1 MGRIVAAVLFLLL
14 LPASAL
20 GQDQPTADTATST
33 ATVSRDPSALAL
45 LAQCGG
51 AMGGGSIQDTSA
63 TGTLTSADTS
73 APPASITLQSKG
85 AAERFDVS
93 SPDESKTSVLN
104 EGRSWAVRQGKRE
117 RVSYALSAYHRPE
130 HVPALACLLD
140 FAKTNMSFAYLG
152 TQDVRG
158 RSAHHVKIFVPS
170 SENDR
175 TETLLS
181 QLDIF
186 LDAQTLV
193 VLKTER
199 FVFDPQAFENRSV
212 WATYYSDYR
221 VVGAA
226 LMPYHIENYL
236 DGHKVRDIAFS
247 NVQVNA
253 GVSDSQFQAD
263 SQVQ

>member
-1 MGRIVAAVLFLLL
+1 MSRITTAVLLFLI
-14 LPASAL
+14 LPAIAL
-20 GQDQPTADTATST
+20 GQEQPTTDTTTAT
-33 ATVSRDPSALAL
+33 ATVSRDSSALAL

-104 EGRSWAVRQGKRE
+104 EGRSWTVRQGKRE
-117 RVSYALSAYHRPE
+117 KVSYALSAYHRPE

-140 FAKTNMSFAYLG
+140 YPKANMSFTYIG
-152 TQDVRG
+152 TEDVRG
-158 RSAHHVKIFVPS
+158 RSAHHVKIFVPT
-170 SENDR
+170 SEKDR
-175 TETLLS
+175 TETMLS

-186 LDAQTLV
+186 LDAQTFV
-193 VLKTER
+193 VLKTQR
-199 FVFDPQAFENRSV
+199 FVFDPQAFENYSV

-221 VVGAA
+221 AVGTA
-226 LMPYHIENYL
+226 LMPYHIESYL
-236 DGHKVRDIAFS
+236 DGNKVRDITFS
-247 NVQVNA
+247 SVQVNA
-253 GVSDSQFQAD
+253 GVSDRQFQAD